1 MITIISA
8 SNRDGNLT
16 QNFAKFC
23 QKLLQEKGE
32 EVQLFCLDDL
42 PHRIDMAEV
51 YNYKTSIFTEIAKHY
66 IVPANKLYFVIP
78 EYNGSIP
85 GILKLFIDAV
95 KPEYFKG
102 KKAALLGIAA
112 GRAGNLR
119 GMDHFTDILHFLL
132 VEVMPLKLPVS
143 KIYDILGDGGIV
155 ADEETIHAINE
166 QLDQFIKY

>member
-23 QKLLQEKGE
+23 QKLIQEKGQ
-32 EVQLFCLDDL
+32 EVQLFCLNDL
-42 PHRIDMAEV
+42 PLRIDLAEV
-51 YNYKTSIFTEIAKHY
+51 YNYETSIFAEIAKHY
-66 IVPANKLYFVIP
+66 IIPADKLYFVIP

-85 GILKLFIDAV
+85 GILKLFIDAI
-95 KPEYFKG
+95 KPEYFRG

-112 GRAGNLR
+112 GRAGNIR

-143 KIYDILGDGGIV
+143 KIYDILGDEGIIT
-155 ADEETIHAINE
+155 DEETIKAIHT
-166 QLDQFIKY
+166 QLNQFIKY